1 MLKKILALVVV
12 LAAAAAADEG
22 ALSGPC
28 RDARLV
34 GPGERGGRAIDKYEQ
49 CQIAKSDACGNH
61 YAKTYFCATSPAS
74 RFCFAA
80 LCLAWLAM
88 LFVLLGSTADDY
100 FSPALEQ
107 LSEDAGLPP
116 RFAGVTLLALG
127 NGAPDVSSTIHAVA
141 SRVGERLLARAPF
154 RTSRDASSSR
164 NGRSST
170 QVASDAEGYQL
181 ALGALTGGGRVVL

>member
-61 YAKTYFCATSPAS
+61 YAKTYFCATSTAS

-80 LCLAWLAM
+80 PVSYTHL
-88 LFVLLGSTADDY
+88 T
-100 FSPALEQ
+100 
-107 LSEDAGLPP
+107 LP
-116 RFAGVTLLALG
+116 
-127 NGAPDVSSTIHAVA
+127 TICSV
-141 SRVGERLLARAPF
+141 
-154 RTSRDASSSR
+154 
-164 NGRSST
+164 
-170 QVASDAEGYQL
+170 
-181 ALGALTGGGRVVL
+181 

>member
-1 MLKKILALVVV
+1 MLKNGFIVVV
-12 LAAAAAADEG
+12 LAAAAAADED

-80 LCLAWLAM
+80 LCLAAR
-88 LFVLLGSTADDY
+88 
-100 FSPALEQ
+100 
-107 LSEDAGLPP
+107 AGHESVVAVDGGVEGRVRVALPP
-116 RFAGVTLLALG
+116 ELEDCLLY
-127 NGAPDVSSTIHAVA
+127 
-141 SRVGERLLARAPF
+141 
-154 RTSRDASSSR
+154 TSPSPRD
-164 NGRSST
+164 
-170 QVASDAEGYQL
+170 
-181 ALGALTGGGRVVL
+181 